1 VAQAQWEVTW
11 TYHSSSLSTHLGF
24 ERKRQSVEPVGAWC
38 IWEQATYDDRLSSFS
53 KALLLK
59 YKTCADRLSGHRL
72 LDMTNT
78 KHDMKADGNTL
89 QNPAD
94 VSPCPH
100 LLPVRTYSKNS
111 EICFRR
117 FTLSATTSGETC
129 STALHNDWTAN
140 SRDVIFGRT
149 LWQL

>member
-1 VAQAQWEVTW
+1 MAQAQWEVTW

-59 YKTCADRLSGHRL
+59 YKTCADRLSSDRL

-89 QNPAD
+89 QNPAEAQ
-94 VSPCPH
+94 SMTA
-100 LLPVRTYSKNS
+100 LTTSQNTLEELRKMLPEVRV
-111 EICFRR
+111 ICDYFRR
-117 FTLSATTSGETC
+117 DFFHSSP
-129 STALHNDWTAN
+129 
-140 SRDVIFGRT
+140 
-149 LWQL
+149 Q